1 MNKEKLVELA
11 EENKA
16 ELFQIFSDILKIPST
31 SDMLDTTE
39 ITKYIRNYLSKNNIE
54 SKTYEAKSKLYNIIA
69 HIGSTNGKQLILCGH
84 DDTVPVGDES
94 KWEFPPF
101 SGNIVDDYFQGRGAS
116 DMKGGVAGILFIFV
130 LIHRYHLEPKNGGI
144 SLVIVPDEESSG
156 KYGASWL
163 LDQGLISG
171 DGCII
176 AEPSGI
182 LNPTI
187 GQKGSSWFKLTV
199 HGVPGHG
206 SLAPF
211 SGKNAIIDMLK
222 AVNSIRK
229 ITDLK
234 IEVPDDVKK
243 LVETSKKYVL
253 ERENPNV
260 IPVFEKVTC
269 NVGTIKG
276 GTSSN
281 VVADK
286 CEATFDLRLPFG
298 ITYEEVMNYIRK
310 SLDELKLNYEIENFG
325 FYGSANYTPAESP
338 ICSDLVSNINY
349 VTKDEAFGVL
359 QWACSDAR
367 HFRLHNIP
375 VLQYGPAELD
385 TIHGFNEKVKTE
397 FVDICAKAYLLTV
410 FDFLD

>member
-1 MNKEKLVELA
+1 MDKKKLIKVV
-11 EENKA
+11 EENKK
-16 ELFQIFSDILKIPST
+16 ELFKLFSDILKIPST
-31 SDMLDTTE
+31 SDLLDTDE
-39 ITKYIRNYLSKNNIE
+39 ITKYIKEYLNENGIE
-54 SKTYEAKSKLYNIIA
+54 CKLYEAKPKLHNIVA
-69 HIGSTNGKQLILCGH
+69 HIGSSTGKQLILCGH
-84 DDTVPVGDES
+84 DDTVPVGDKS
-94 KWEFPPF
+94 KWNFPPF
-101 SGNIVDDYFQGRGAS
+101 SGEIVDDYFQGRGAS
-116 DMKGGVAGILFIFV
+116 DMKGGIAGILFVFV
-130 LIHRYHLEPKNGGI
+130 MIHRYHLNLNGGI
-144 SLVIVPDEESSG
+144 TLVIVPDEESSG

-163 LDQGLISG
+163 LDQGLIKG

-187 GQKGSSWFKLTV
+187 GQKGSSWFKLTIY
-199 HGVPGHG
+199 GIPGHG

-211 SGKNAIIDMLK
+211 SGESAIVNMLK

-229 ITDLK
+229 VTDLK
-234 IEVPDDVKK
+234 INIPDDVKD
-243 LVETSKKYVL
+243 LVEISKKYVL
-253 ERENPNV
+253 KRENPKV
-260 IPVFEKVTC
+260 IPVFERITC

-298 ITYEEVMNYIRK
+298 ITYKEVMSYIRK
-310 SLDELKLNYEIENFG
+310 SLDKLELKYDIENFG
-325 FYGSANYTPAESP
+325 FYGSANYTSADNP
-338 ICSDLVSNINY
+338 ICSSLVSNINF
-349 VTKDEAFGVL
+349 VTNEEAFGVL

-385 TIHGFNEKVKTE
+385 TIHGFNEKVKVSY
-397 FVDICAKAYLLTV
+397 VDICAQVYLLTV
-410 FDFLD
+410 FDFLK